1 MESNGTKLNFAA
13 SLKANNIAVSMVS
26 LNEYSKQIKLFL
38 SQIDIEDSNEIA
50 KTNKGLCLDTIEKS
64 LDTTSSINILDEY
77 IRFGECIPFLLHGVN
92 KNSDNIKLFKQI
104 AICYLDIAKILKDER
119 VNRLSFAFADELI
132 NNDNK

>member
-1 MESNGTKLNFAA
+1 MESNETKLNFAA

-26 LNEYSKQIKLFL
+26 LNEYSKQIQLFL
-38 SQIDIEDSNEIA
+38 NQINIEGDNEIE
-50 KTNKGLCLDTIEKS
+50 KTNKDLCLDTINKS
-64 LDTTSSINILDEY
+64 LDSTSNVLDEY
-77 IRFGECIPFLLHGVN
+77 IRFGERIPFLLHGVN
-92 KNSDNIKLFKQI
+92 KNNDNIKLFKQI